1 MNTAKRFKLLVSF
14 LLTVSFT
21 CGIIAQ
27 NPPAPDYSWRL
38 DSIVYALAPYA
49 SENDGSRVSPIVNIT
64 YTYDNNAITQL
75 STLRMQYQDSVQTIP
90 TRKKIYTLNV
100 DSGKYLEDTYATAT
114 SEFPVQRLLCMADS
128 VKSVYDNEGRLIRTI
143 RNYDFINLRMTPASD
158 EQGGNKTT
166 EEWTPYSRQIRQ
178 ENEQYAVECDYI
190 YDPATRQWKTGQD
203 SIRSTYVNHIL
214 VMKEHITNRI
224 YHSNGTLASFD
235 ANVHSYDKSGETFT
249 DNRHENRNENNMPV
263 SITTTEYVHGNSF
276 NRVEVTNYTYD
287 ETNRL
292 TSSTRSE
299 RIVDIVSE
307 RTLQQNEYVYSN
319 DQWELQRHHYF
330 QYDNRHNMLL
340 DVDSFI
346 NSKGMWCYERKE
358 YTHGELIY
366 SRSDREDPA
375 YGGWMTFSEK
385 IHNAD
390 FRQDMLVG
398 IQGNSINGGAYHY
411 DTIRVTQRYYANHF
425 DESRKREKLNTRD
438 YTWKLLNYNR
448 TETTFDSEGKPVSAI
463 EYVSS
468 DTDGNSWQE
477 KYLYTFTFDTQL
489 NLYLRTMTAEMVD
502 NGDGTRSWQQL
513 TKRILGIYYSIEH
526 GEMGWENEFYYA
538 YSEDKANHKKYI
550 YEYEYVEL
558 TATWELTYRKE
569 ITYFPEPD
577 CTQKASVYRWRT
589 DNSSV
594 VFLEKENEVW
604 QYFTD
609 TFDIFDSNGVFTEQ
623 HAYYWEDNTLRC
635 DTIIPNQPSVDE
647 TEVVAMPPML
657 IWDENG
663 NITDYTGDKEAYHL
677 TYGAALSDEPVLS
690 PAAFGIADED
700 MFLYTNWLNPNEIKA
715 RLLTAHHQ
723 SEDRTA
729 VLSST
734 AHYMARFYYTPLREN
749 NNPVETET
757 EQGTTV
763 DPNEN
768 SVTFTWPSVSGGAAY
783 TLIIWANKEQTEKIC
798 TLYLAAD
805 GTLIEIDFTRVPSRR
820 KAADYQPI
828 LLSATIENLMPQTRY
843 WYTIEAYD
851 DARLLIDTAQGTF
864 MTLGVTAINP
874 LEKDAAVQP
883 IKVLQNGQLIIL
895 HPQGTYNAQGLQ
907 IQ

>member
-1 MNTAKRFKLLVSF
+1 MKPTFCFRSM
-14 LLTVSFT
+14 LTLCILTMMPAYVL
-21 CGIIAQ
+21 AQ
-27 NPPAPDYSWRL
+27 RADNLPYAWRL
-38 DSIVYALAPYA
+38 DSIVYALTPDAY
-49 SENDGSRVSPIVNIT
+49 GSFKNPIVNIS
-64 YTYDNNAITQL
+64 YTYGENTITKTSSLRAEYNNE
-75 STLRMQYQDSVQTIP
+75 VQVISP
-90 TRKKIYTLNV
+90 MKRIYTMHV
-100 DSGKYLEDTYATAT
+100 DSGKYTEDMYATAT
-114 SEFPVQRLLCMADS
+114 TPFPAKRRLCMLDS
-128 VKSVYDNEGRLIRTI
+128 VKSVYDDEGHLIQTLH
-143 RNYDFINLRMTPASD
+143 NYDYITLRMNPVYDDHS
-158 EQGGNKTT
+158 GNMIAT
-166 EEWTPYSRQIRQ
+166 EWIPYSRIIRQ

-190 YDPATRQWKTGQD
+190 YDPATGQWKAGQD
-203 SIRSTYVNHIL
+203 SIRSTYFEHLL

-249 DNRHENRNENNMPV
+249 VNRHENRNENNMPV

-366 SRSDREDPA
+366 SRSDREAPA

-390 FRQDMLVG
+390 FRQDMLVN
-398 IQGNSINGGAYHY
+398 IQGYSINGGAYHY
-411 DTIRVTQRYYANHF
+411 DTIRETQRYYTNHF
-425 DESRKREKLNTRD
+425 DEMRKREKLNTRD

-657 IWDENG
+657 IWDEIG

-700 MFLYTNWLNPNEIKA
+700 MFLYTHWLNPTETKA

-723 SEDRTA
+723 SDDRTS

-734 AHYMARFYYTPLREN
+734 VHYMARFYYTSLTDKTDTMK
-749 NNPVETET
+749 TEI
-757 EQGTTV
+757 EQGTDV
-763 DPNEN
+763 QPSD
-768 SVTFTWPSVSGGAAY
+768 SSATFTWPQVSGGATY
-783 TLIIWANKEQTEKIC
+783 TLIIWADAERTTKIC
-798 TLYLAAD
+798 TLHLAAD
-805 GTLIEIDFTRVPSRR
+805 GTLIEIDFSPAPRR
-820 KAADYQPI
+820 GMPTDYQLAMLSTVIPD
-828 LLSATIENLMPQTRY
+828 LLPQTRY
-843 WYTIEAYD
+843 WYTLQAYD
-851 DARLLIDTAQGTF
+851 DAGLLIDSTHGTF
-864 MTLGVTAINP
+864 STLGTTDLINP
-874 LEKDAAVQP
+874 NITADQP
-883 IKVLQNGQLIIL
+883 IKVLQNGQLIII
-895 HPQGTYNAQGLQ
+895 HPQGIYNAQGQ
-907 IQ
+907 SVK

>member
-1 MNTAKRFKLLVSF
+1 MKPTFCFRSM
-14 LLTVSFT
+14 LTLCILTMMPAYVL
-21 CGIIAQ
+21 AQ
-27 NPPAPDYSWRL
+27 RADNLPYAWRL
-38 DSIVYALAPYA
+38 DSIVYALTPDAY
-49 SENDGSRVSPIVNIT
+49 GSFKNPIVNIS
-64 YTYDNNAITQL
+64 YTYGENTITKTSSLRAEYNNE
-75 STLRMQYQDSVQTIP
+75 VQVISP
-90 TRKKIYTLNV
+90 MKRIYTMHV
-100 DSGKYLEDTYATAT
+100 DSGKYTEDIYATAT
-114 SEFPVQRLLCMADS
+114 TPFPAKRRLCMLDS
-128 VKSVYDNEGRLIRTI
+128 VKSVYDDEGHLIRTLH
-143 RNYDFINLRMTPASD
+143 NYDYITLRMNPVYDDQS
-158 EQGGNKTT
+158 GNMIAT
-166 EEWTPYSRQIRQ
+166 EWIPYSRIIRQ

-190 YDPATRQWKTGQD
+190 YDPATGQWKAGQD
-203 SIRSTYVNHIL
+203 SIRSTYFEHLL

-249 DNRHENRNENNMPV
+249 VNRHENRNENNMPV

-398 IQGNSINGGAYHY
+398 IQGHSINGGAYYY

-468 DTDGNSWQE
+468 DTDGNNWQE

-513 TKRILGIYYSIEH
+513 TKKILGIYYSIEH

-538 YSEDKANHKKYI
+538 YSEDKANHKEYI

-558 TATWELTYRKE
+558 TATWELTYRSE
-569 ITYFPEPD
+569 ITHFPEPD
-577 CTQKASVYRWRT
+577 CTQKASVYQWRT

-594 VFLEKENEVW
+594 VFGEKENEVW
-604 QYFTD
+604 QYYTD

-700 MFLYTNWLNPNEIKA
+700 MFLYTHWLNPTETKA

-723 SEDRTA
+723 SDDRTS

-734 AHYMARFYYTPLREN
+734 VHYMARFYYTSLTDKTDTMK
-749 NNPVETET
+749 TEI
-757 EQGTTV
+757 EQGTDV
-763 DPNEN
+763 QPSD
-768 SVTFTWPSVSGGAAY
+768 SSATFTWPQVSGGATY
-783 TLIIWANKEQTEKIC
+783 TLIIWADAERTTKIC
-798 TLYLAAD
+798 TLHLAAD
-805 GTLIEIDFTRVPSRR
+805 GTLIEIDFSRAPR
-820 KAADYQPI
+820 RGMPTDYQLAMLSTVIPD
-828 LLSATIENLMPQTRY
+828 LLPQTRY
-843 WYTIEAYD
+843 WYTLQAYD
-851 DARLLIDTAQGTF
+851 DAGLLIDSTHGTF
-864 MTLGVTAINP
+864 STVGTTDLINLDITA
-874 LEKDAAVQP
+874 DQP

-895 HPQGTYNAQGLQ
+895 HPQGTYNAQGQ
-907 IQ
+907 SIK